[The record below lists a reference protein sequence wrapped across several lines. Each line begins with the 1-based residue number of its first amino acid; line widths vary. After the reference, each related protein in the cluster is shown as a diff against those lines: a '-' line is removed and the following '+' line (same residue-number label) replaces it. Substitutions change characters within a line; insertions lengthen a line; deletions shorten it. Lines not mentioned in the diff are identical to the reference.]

1 MSFIIYVTSCRV
13 RCLIALTDFQ
23 KYKLSYFMKVWNAD
37 YLKLIKADCL
47 KFMKSDSLKLW
58 IAIFLIDRLSKILIC
73 WIAEI
78 LNFILSDYCKIW
90 NYDFQCLCNIDYLN
104 LWVSALREKNID
116 GEWEGRQRVVPSGR
130 KIALKSAERQRKP
143 LQSRR
148 KWLTLREINNKTM
161 LIIILYFLLLCAIIK
176 GFGTVIALVVRLAML
191 LMMAIGRIISLLIS
205 RKSFVRA

>member
-1 MSFIIYVTSCRV
+1 M
-13 RCLIALTDFQ
+13 
-23 KYKLSYFMKVWNAD
+23 KYKLSYFVKVWNTV
-37 YLKLIKADCL
+37 CL
-47 KFMKSDSLKLW
+47 KFIMSDCLKLW

-78 LNFILSDYCKIW
+78 QNFILSDYCKIW

-143 LQSRR
+143 LLSRR
-148 KWLTLREINNKTM
+148 KWLTLRERNNKTM